1 MASFS
6 IRAAR
11 PEDCPDL
18 LRLIK
23 VRGGAGGQRCPVPQQ
38 NKLLRK
44 AGGRGEAA
52 HNLLLFQ
59 ELAKYEDMED
69 QVVLTEKELLEDGF
83 GEHPFY
89 HCLVAEVPK
98 DQWSS
103 EAEVTLFVSE
113 TCVVGF
119 AMYYFTYDPWI
130 GKLLYLEDF
139 YVMAEYRGLGIGS
152 EILKNLSQVAV
163 KCRCSSMH
171 FLVAEWN
178 EPSIRFYKRRGASDL
193 STEEG
198 WRLFKIDKKYLL
210 KMAAEE

>member
-6 IRAAR
+6 IRTAR

-23 VRGGAGGQRCPVPQQ
+23 
-38 NKLLRK
+38 
-44 AGGRGEAA
+44 
-52 HNLLLFQ
+52 

-69 QVVLTEKELLEDGF
+69 QVLLTEKGRKETSAHRAGRRVTVSVAHELVYFAFLELLEDGF

-98 DQWSS
+98 EHWS
-103 EAEVTLFVSE
+103 AEEHSI
-113 TCVVGF
+113 VGF

-193 STEEG
+193 SSEEG
-198 WRLFKIDKKYLL
+198 WRLFKIDKEYLL
-210 KMAAEE
+210 KMATEE

>member
-23 VRGGAGGQRCPVPQQ
+23 
-38 NKLLRK
+38 
-44 AGGRGEAA
+44 
-52 HNLLLFQ
+52 
-59 ELAKYEDMED
+59 ELAKYEEMED
-69 QVVLTEKELLEDGF
+69 KVVLTEKGIKAAAARRVGSLLAGSVALYSAFLELLEDGF

-98 DQWSS
+98 EQWSPEEHS
-103 EAEVTLFVSE
+103 I
-113 TCVVGF
+113 VGF

-198 WRLFKIDKKYLL
+198 WRLFRIDKQYLL
-210 KMAAEE
+210 KMATEE

>member
-23 VRGGAGGQRCPVPQQ
+23 
-38 NKLLRK
+38 
-44 AGGRGEAA
+44 
-52 HNLLLFQ
+52 

-98 DQWSS
+98 EHWSS
-103 EAEVTLFVSE
+103 EEH
-113 TCVVGF
+113 CIVGF

-152 EILKNLSQVAV
+152 EILKNLSQ
-163 KCRCSSMH
+163 SGTNHPSG
-171 FLVAEWN
+171 
-178 EPSIRFYKRRGASDL
+178 SIREGVPLICPPRRGGGSSKL
-193 STEEG
+193 TKNIS
-198 WRLFKIDKKYLL
+198 
-210 KMAAEE
+210 

>member
-1 MASFS
+1 KMASFS

-23 VRGGAGGQRCPVPQQ
+23 
-38 NKLLRK
+38 
-44 AGGRGEAA
+44 
-52 HNLLLFQ
+52 

-103 EAEVTLFVSE
+103 EE
-113 TCVVGF
+113 TSVVGF

-139 YVMAEYRGLGIGS
+139 YVMAEYRGTPWAGPGAVLRGVS
-152 EILKNLSQVAV
+152 LQVAV

-198 WRLFKIDKKYLL
+198 WRLFKIDKEYLL
-210 KMAAEE
+210 KMATEE

>member
-1 MASFS
+1 KMASFS

-23 VRGGAGGQRCPVPQQ
+23 
-38 NKLLRK
+38 
-44 AGGRGEAA
+44 
-52 HNLLLFQ
+52 

-98 DQWSS
+98 DQWST
-103 EAEVTLFVSE
+103 EE

-198 WRLFKIDKKYLL
+198 WRLFKIDKEYLL